1 MLTDTQLRI
10 RVRRCPLTKGGVS
23 FTLVN
28 MDDIKTRIVSAA
40 RALYFER
47 GQDAVTM
54 RAVAERVGVT
64 ATALYRH
71 FADKDA
77 ILREVVGEGSRL
89 LGSHLFR
96 ALEAPTALGRLRAT
110 AEAYLDFAVAQ
121 PRAYRSLFEG
131 GTDVSGESPV
141 QAQRGAARR
150 FLRDRVREG
159 MDAGV
164 IAQGDPDG
172 LALTVWALLHGLA
185 ELHFAGIAPLE
196 SLRERALTNLLEGI
210 SASGDD
216 GR

>member
-1 MLTDTQLRI
+1 M
-10 RVRRCPLTKGGVS
+10 S
-23 FTLVN
+23 
-28 MDDIKTRIVSAA
+28 DDIKSRIVAAA

-47 GQDAVTM
+47 GPDAVTM

-96 ALEAPTALGRLRAT
+96 ALEAPTPLERLRAT
-110 AEAYLDFAVAQ
+110 ALAYLDFALAQ
-121 PRAYRSLFEG
+121 PQAYRALFELTG
-131 GTDVSGESPV
+131 DDETSPV
-141 QAQRGAARR
+141 HLQRGAVRR
-150 FLRDRVREG
+150 FLRDRVREA

-164 IAQGDPDG
+164 LAEGDPEG
-172 LALTVWALLHGLA
+172 TALTIWSLLHGLA
-185 ELHFAGIAPLE
+185 ALHQSGITRIE
-196 SLRERALTNLLEGI
+196 RLRERALTSLIEGI
-210 SASGDD
+210 RIPEGAAT